1 MNGQRVLDL
10 AASVGHASDFTA
22 VIETAMFADLQAKAS
37 AEPIEA
43 RLATHKVLED
53 EARML
58 NATIKSTEARKDE
71 LVAQAHLKIS
81 RDAARLVDFRLK
93 AGYVVFSRVADVGRS
108 VVVRAGQT
116 GWIVPCNLMRI
127 AAERLKRSNLLA
139 QKLGLMQDLLT
150 GKVPVKV
157 EEPEVEDG

>member
-1 MNGQRVLDL
+1 
-10 AASVGHASDFTA
+10 
-22 VIETAMFADLQAKAS
+22 
-37 AEPIEA
+37 
-43 RLATHKVLED
+43 
-53 EARML
+53 ML
-58 NATIKSTEARKDE
+58 VCQGMSGLGDGCEG
-71 LVAQAHLKIS
+71 V
-81 RDAARLVDFRLK
+81 
-93 AGYVVFSRVADVGRS
+93 YVVFSRVTDVGRS
-108 VVVRAGQT
+108 VVVRARQT

>member
-10 AASVGHASDFTA
+10 AVSVGHASDFTV

-37 AEPIEA
+37 AEPI
-43 RLATHKVLED
+43 
-53 EARML
+53 
-58 NATIKSTEARKDE
+58 EARKDE